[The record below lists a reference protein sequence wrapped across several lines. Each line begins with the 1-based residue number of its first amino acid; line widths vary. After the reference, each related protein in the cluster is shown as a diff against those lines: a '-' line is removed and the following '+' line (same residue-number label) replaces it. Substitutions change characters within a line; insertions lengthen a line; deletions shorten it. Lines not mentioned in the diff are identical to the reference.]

1 MSAVLAN
8 RLIGSWSFVR
18 DVRRVG
24 GVERPSGWPDG
35 ATGRIT
41 YTPDGRMWVAI
52 MGAHRKSFGGTEFRG
67 GTQEEMAAAYAGY
80 LGYCGTFRA
89 DDAAQV
95 VEHHIDLASFPNW
108 VGSIQRREVRFEDDL
123 LILSP
128 PPRMVNGEEVS
139 PSIVWRRGSA

>member
-1 MSAVLAN
+1 MSDALAN

-18 DVRRVG
+18 DVRMVG

-41 YTPDGRMWVAI
+41 YTPEGRMWVAI
-52 MGAHRKSFGGTEFRG
+52 MADQRKTFAGTEFRS

-80 LGYCGTFRA
+80 LGYCGMFRA

-108 VGSIQRREVRFEDDL
+108 VGTIQRRRVRFEGNQ

-128 PPRMVNGEEVS
+128 PPRLVNGEEVS
-139 PSIVWRRGSA
+139 PSIVWQRP